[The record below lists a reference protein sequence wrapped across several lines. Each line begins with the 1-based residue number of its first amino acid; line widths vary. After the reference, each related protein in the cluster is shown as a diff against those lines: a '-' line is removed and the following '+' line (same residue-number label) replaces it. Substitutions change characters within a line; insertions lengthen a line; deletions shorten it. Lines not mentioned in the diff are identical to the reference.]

1 MLKIHKQQNQQ
12 YVTIPLTEFSK
23 LLEYCREVE
32 PIELIDITNTCDD
45 FMEQEQSKNNNTTG
59 KRKLGQARGKI
70 KISDDFNDPLPD
82 DILEEFYK

>member
-1 MLKIHKQQNQQ
+1 MLTIHKHQKKQ

-32 PIELIDITNTCDD
+32 PIELIDITNISDD
-45 FMEQEQSKNNNTTG
+45 FMEQEQYKDKETSG
-59 KRKLGQARGKI
+59 KRKLGQARDKI

-82 DILEEFYK
+82 DLLEEFYK

>member
-1 MLKIHKQQNQQ
+1 MLTIHKKQKEQS
-12 YVTIPLTEFSK
+12 VTIPLAEFSR

-32 PIELIDITNTCDD
+32 PIELIDVTDTSND
-45 FMEQEQSKNNNTTG
+45 FMEQEQSKNKKTTG
-59 KRKLGQARGKI
+59 KRKPGQARGKI

>member
-1 MLKIHKQQNQQ
+1 MLTIHKQQNQQ
-12 YVTIPLTEFSK
+12 YVTIPLAEFSK
-23 LLEYCREVE
+23 LVEYCREVE

-45 FMEQEQSKNNNTTG
+45 FMEPEQSKNKNTTG
-59 KRKLGQARGKI
+59 KRKLGLARGKI

>member
-1 MLKIHKQQNQQ
+1 MLTIHKVQKEQS
-12 YVTIPLTEFSK
+12 VTIPLEEFSK

-32 PIELIDITNTCDD
+32 LIELIDITNTNDD
-45 FMEQEQSKNNNTTG
+45 FMEQEQSKDKKTSG

>member
-1 MLKIHKQQNQQ
+1 MLTIHKQQNQQ
-12 YVTIPLTEFSK
+12 CVTIPLAEFSK
-23 LLEYCREVE
+23 LVEYCREVE

-45 FMEQEQSKNNNTTG
+45 FMEQEQSKDKKTPG

>member
-1 MLKIHKQQNQQ
+1 MLTIHKHQKKQ
-12 YVTIPLTEFSK
+12 YVTIPLEKFSK

-32 PIELIDITNTCDD
+32 PAELIDITNINDD
-45 FMEQEQSKNNNTTG
+45 FMEQEQYKDKETPG

>member
-1 MLKIHKQQNQQ
+1 MLTIHKQQNQQ
-12 YVTIPLTEFSK
+12 YVTIPLKEFSK
-23 LLEYCREVE
+23 LVEYCREVE
-32 PIELIDITNTCDD
+32 LIELIDITNTCDD
-45 FMEQEQSKNNNTTG
+45 FMEQEQSKNKNATG

>member
-1 MLKIHKQQNQQ
+1 MLTIHKQQNQQ
-12 YVTIPLTEFSK
+12 NVTIPLEEFSK

-32 PIELIDITNTCDD
+32 PVELIDITNTNND
-45 FMEQEQSKNNNTTG
+45 FMEREQSKNKKNNG

>member
-1 MLKIHKQQNQQ
+1 MLTIHKQQDQK
-12 YVTIPLTEFSK
+12 YVTIPLAEFSK
-23 LLEYCREVE
+23 LVEYCSEVE

-45 FMEQEQSKNNNTTG
+45 FMEQEQAKNKKTTW

>member
-1 MLKIHKQQNQQ
+1 MMTIHKHQKNQ
-12 YVTIPLTEFSK
+12 YVTIPLAEFSK

-32 PIELIDITNTCDD
+32 PVELIDITNISDD
-45 FMEQEQSKNNNTTG
+45 FMEQGQYKDKETPG

-82 DILEEFYK
+82 EILEEFYK